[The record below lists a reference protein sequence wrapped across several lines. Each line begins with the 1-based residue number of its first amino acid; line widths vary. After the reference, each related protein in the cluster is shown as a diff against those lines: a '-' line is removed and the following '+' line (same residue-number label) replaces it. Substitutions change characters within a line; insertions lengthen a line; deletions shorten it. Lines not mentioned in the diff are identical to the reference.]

1 MSNDK
6 LREAIKKIA
15 VDLEGTIAEIEQIVD
30 RPGHHDVSVMCG
42 QLAERQQFLEQLRA
56 TLADSADTEIGEAT
70 QRAMAGPEIPHN
82 EAGVPIMPEAD
93 SAGVPHCQ
101 ICGNIKRDPKRVM
114 GIGLG
119 EAMEATDT
127 AFFCTGHSADD
138 GGVLGARTIERSVE
152 PDTHG
157 EASIDREVRPLS
169 AGAPPEPTE
178 EMVEA
183 GAQWLLRVNYDAW
196 TEWEIARWVLQ
207 AALAAAQKEGK

>member
-6 LREAIKKIA
+6 LREALTDCVEWMEGFA
-15 VDLEGTIAEIEQIVD
+15 RTESDPGTDLLSTLYRARAALVDISD
-30 RPGHHDVSVMCG
+30 
-42 QLAERQQFLEQLRA
+42 
-56 TLADSADTEIGEAT
+56 
-70 QRAMAGPEIPHN
+70 
-82 EAGVPIMPEAD
+82 
-93 SAGVPHCQ
+93 VPHCQ

-157 EASIDREVRPLS
+157 EA
-169 AGAPPEPTE
+169 
-178 EMVEA
+178 
-183 GAQWLLRVNYDAW
+183 
-196 TEWEIARWVLQ
+196 
-207 AALAAAQKEGK
+207 